1 MSDDAW
7 GDIGLD
13 SGGFGCAAIFFA
25 KSGKWRTFSHILCE
39 NGVQKGHSMHRVDLT
54 PVYILHTRPFRNT
67 SLIVELFSQAYGRIA
82 VVAKSARGPKSRY
95 RGQLQLFTP
104 MLASW
109 FGNHELKTLTQIEL
123 HGMPLQLNQKPLFC
137 GFYFNELLMRLLH
150 KEDPH
155 PKLFDVYQQS
165 LLRLEKNDAIA
176 MVLRVF
182 EKKLLDDL
190 GYGLPLS
197 REAKTNAAIHADCF
211 YEFIPQQGF
220 FLVNQGSDERNIFSG
235 MDLNNI
241 AQDNF
246 DLASTQESAKRL
258 MRLALAALLGVKPLM
273 SRELFF

>member
-1 MSDDAW
+1 
-7 GDIGLD
+7 
-13 SGGFGCAAIFFA
+13 
-25 KSGKWRTFSHILCE
+25 
-39 NGVQKGHSMHRVDLT
+39 MHRVDLT

-67 SLIVELFSQAYGRIA
+67 SLIVELFSQVYGRIS
-82 VVAKSARGPKSRY
+82 VVAKSARGPKSRF

-155 PKLFDVYQQS
+155 PKLFAVYQQS
-165 LLRLEKNDAIA
+165 LLCLESSGCGRIQDNLGVI
-176 MVLRVF
+176 LRCF
-182 EKKLLDDL
+182 EKKLLEEL
-190 GYGLPLS
+190 GYALPLS
-197 REAKTNAAIHADCF
+197 REAKNSMAIHADHF

-220 FLVNQGSDERNIFSG
+220 FLVSQSNNKKNTFLG
-235 MDLNNI
+235 MDLKNI
-241 AQDNF
+241 ALDNF

-258 MRLALAALLGVKPLM
+258 MRLALAALLGNKPLN
-273 SRELFF
+273 SRALF

>member
-1 MSDDAW
+1 
-7 GDIGLD
+7 
-13 SGGFGCAAIFFA
+13 
-25 KSGKWRTFSHILCE
+25 
-39 NGVQKGHSMHRVDLT
+39 MHRVDLT
-54 PVYILHTRPFRNT
+54 PVYVLHTRPFRNT
-67 SLIVELFSQAYGRIA
+67 SLIVELFSQVYGRIS

-109 FGNHELKTLTQIEL
+109 FGDRELKTLTQIEL

-155 PKLFDVYQQS
+155 PKLFDIYQQS
-165 LLRLEKNDAIA
+165 LLRLEKNDVIA
-176 MVLRVF
+176 VVLRIF

-197 REAKTNAAIHADCF
+197 HEVKTNAAIQPDCF

-220 FLVNQGSDERNIFSG
+220 FLTNQSSDDKNIFSG
-235 MDLNNI
+235 MELKKI

-246 DLASTQESAKRL
+246 DLESTQESAKKL
-258 MRLALAALLGVKPLM
+258 MRLAFATLLGVKPLK